1 MSIRL
6 KVILPYLVLTL
17 VVAVIGVYVVTR
29 LVANTLSE
37 RLTNQLL
44 EAGRAVSDN
53 FARQESTHID
63 QARTVAF
70 TQGLAEALQNSDQ
83 ESVLALVKPLA
94 SGLGI
99 QNIILITPSGR
110 ELVHLVLNAK
120 GELQEV
126 HENTGAGN
134 SP

>member
-6 KVILPYLVLTL
+6 KVILPYLILTL

-53 FARQESTHID
+53 FVREESAHVD

-70 TQGLAEALQNSDQ
+70 TEGLGSALQNSDR
-83 ESVLALVKPLA
+83 EAVLALVKPLA
-94 SGLGI
+94 TGLGI
-99 QNIILITPSGR
+99 QNIILITPVGKS
-110 ELVHLVLNAK
+110 LFIL
-120 GELQEV
+120 
-126 HENTGAGN
+126 
-134 SP
+134 SPTPTEYYRK

>member
-6 KVILPYLVLTL
+6 KVILPYLILTL

-29 LVANTLSE
+29 IVASTLSE

-53 FARQESTHID
+53 FVRQEAAHVD

-70 TQGLAEALQNSDQ
+70 TQGLAEALQNSDHD
-83 ESVLALVKPLA
+83 SVLTLVRPLA

-99 QNIILITPSGR
+99 QNIILITADGQ
-110 ELVHLVLNAK
+110 ELVHLALNEK
-120 GELQEV
+120 GV
-126 HENTGAGN
+126 
-134 SP
+134 